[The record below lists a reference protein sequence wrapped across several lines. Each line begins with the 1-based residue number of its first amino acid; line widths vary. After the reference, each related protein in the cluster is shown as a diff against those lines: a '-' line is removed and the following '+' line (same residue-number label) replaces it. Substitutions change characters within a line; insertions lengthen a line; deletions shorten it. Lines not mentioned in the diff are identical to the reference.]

1 MKRLFF
7 LTLISVQSFLKLI
20 KRYLIPSNFIIS
32 SGSKMQEHNT
42 LKTSYDFYSEE
53 EKLKSYNHFKKY
65 FSKSIFFDN
74 QNLQRAY
81 SIKKLWK
88 VIKMKIFL
96 FRIWCLEGRE
106 YKFSII
112 IFK

>member
-1 MKRLFF
+1 
-7 LTLISVQSFLKLI
+7 
-20 KRYLIPSNFIIS
+20 
-32 SGSKMQEHNT
+32 MQEHNT

-81 SIKKLWK
+81 SIKKAMESDKDENFFYLEFGVWK
-88 VIKMKIFL
+88 ERV
-96 FRIWCLEGRE
+96 
-106 YKFSII
+106 
-112 IFK
+112 